1 MEAFQ
6 KANADTIA
14 NLQDKE
20 LQQEIMDKLKGFY
33 DWLEKAEVH
42 ETESLS
48 AMADE
53 MDSRGDDEWKE

>member
-1 MEAFQ
+1 
-6 KANADTIA
+6 
-14 NLQDKE
+14 
-20 LQQEIMDKLKGFY
+20 MDKLKGFY